1 MGERVDMPQRFIHA
15 LGFNARSNPTRVTE
29 KFRSISLSRRGV
41 FSRLARIEISLALF
55 LCMPRIDRAPNFSID
70 VWETRVIWIR
80 ACIVHGK
87 WPTMQMHSSVRKEMK
102 SWGDRER
109 ERETSSCPRSEKNLD
124 DSDGLFHRYVPRDKW
139 SSRSRSCSQLET
151 QLNREAV
158 SDFQPG
164 FRTGWSH

>member
-1 MGERVDMPQRFIHA
+1 MDSCMHCSRKVADDANAFVRSERDEIV
-15 LGFNARSNPTRVTE
+15 GRS
-29 KFRSISLSRRGV
+29 
-41 FSRLARIEISLALF
+41 
-55 LCMPRIDRAPNFSID
+55 
-70 VWETRVIWIR
+70 
-80 ACIVHGK
+80 
-87 WPTMQMHSSVRKEMK
+87 
-102 SWGDRER
+102 R

-164 FRTGWSH
+164 FRTG